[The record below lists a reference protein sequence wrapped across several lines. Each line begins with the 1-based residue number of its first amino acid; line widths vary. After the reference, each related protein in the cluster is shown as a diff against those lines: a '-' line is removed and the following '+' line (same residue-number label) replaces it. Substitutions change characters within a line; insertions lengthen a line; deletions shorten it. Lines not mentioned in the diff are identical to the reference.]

1 MALNEALKDTGDGS
15 CVHVNGM
22 SILTPGKTINLR
34 MDGVDGETPLLM
46 LDGKGS
52 LCFLPGLRVG
62 ATRQNQVTF
71 YLQWDYP
78 KMKRGLPSEFRSQ
91 RKTRLMKP

>member
-1 MALNEALKDTGDGS
+1 MALNEALKDTGDES

-34 MDGVDGETPLLM
+34 MDGVDGETLLLM
-46 LDGKGS
+46 LDGKGVCVS
-52 LCFLPGLRVG
+52 AGSACRSHE
-62 ATRQNQVTF
+62 QNQATF

-78 KMKRGLPSEFRSQ
+78 KMKRGLPSEFVL
-91 RKTRLMKP
+91 KEKHG